1 MTYVV
6 YVKSKDGS
14 WKLWGTKR
22 LPNVGWI
29 ENAKFKVELGFI
41 DVITI
46 PEDLDRYI
54 RSIAG
59 SYYMAEGRL
68 QIGAEIKNYVDNLL
82 KHDKESLRI

>member
-1 MTYVV
+1 MTHIV

-14 WKLWGTKR
+14 WKPWGTKR
-22 LPNVGWI
+22 LPTLGWI
-29 ENAKFKVELGFI
+29 EKEEFKRLGFI
-41 DVITI
+41 DIITI

-82 KHDKESLRI
+82 KHDKESLKI